1 MRFRHVLSYD
11 ATHDEVFD
19 MIADAEFR
27 ELVAGRQLAVRH
39 TVDLRDTH
47 AGMDVVVELVRP
59 TNGLPPFA
67 ATLVGPEIVTRQHE
81 IWRTRDHARLE
92 LFVPGKP
99 ARMEGSITLVESDGV
114 TTQTVAGEITVSVPF
129 IGGKV
134 EGVIADLFRMALD
147 VEQEAGVEWFGEL

>member
-1 MRFRHVLSYD
+1 MLSYD

-39 TVDLRDTH
+39 AVDLRDTDG
-47 AGMDVVVELVRP
+47 GMEVMVELVRP
-59 TNGLPPFA
+59 TDGLPAFA
-67 ATLVGPEIVTRQHE
+67 AAMVGPDITTRQRE
-81 IWRTRDHARLE
+81 LWRTRDRACLD

-99 ARMEGSITLVESDGV
+99 ARMEGTITLVETDGV
-114 TTQTVAGEITVSVPF
+114 TTQTVSGEITVSVPF

-147 VEQEAGVEWFGEL
+147 VEQGAGVEWLGEL